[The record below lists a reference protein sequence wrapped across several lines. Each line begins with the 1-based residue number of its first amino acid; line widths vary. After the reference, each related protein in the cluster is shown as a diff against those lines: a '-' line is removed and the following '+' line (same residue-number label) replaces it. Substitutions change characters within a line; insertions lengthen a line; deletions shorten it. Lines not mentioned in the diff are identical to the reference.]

1 VLVEELEVGDL
12 LRYVFKDRS
21 WIVIVAKIDDW
32 GTMIRWP
39 DGILED
45 IENYTRHSGPGADP
59 NPGDFTLLSKI
70 S

>member
-1 VLVEELEVGDL
+1 MLVEELEVGDL
-12 LRYVFKDRS
+12 LKYSFKDRI
-21 WIVIVAKIDDW
+21 WIIIVAKVDDW

-45 IENYTRHSGPGADP
+45 IDNYITYAGRTTIDD
-59 NPGDFTLLSKI
+59 GDFELLSKI